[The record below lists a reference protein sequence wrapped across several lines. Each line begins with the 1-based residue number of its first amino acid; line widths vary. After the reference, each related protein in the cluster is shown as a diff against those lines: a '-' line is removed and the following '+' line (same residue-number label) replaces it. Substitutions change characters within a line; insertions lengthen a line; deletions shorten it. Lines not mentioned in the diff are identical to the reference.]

1 MSGTDVVFGRHVHA
15 TTALDEIVRKNE
27 LVAVRDM
34 DLHLFRGPKQCAEA
48 QLHEILETCRKR
60 NWTFALNIECLPV
73 TAELPPAML
82 ADVVA
87 GGRCRGVVFDECDW
101 LQINAHW
108 KLVEKWGARGSGN
121 HYFAETAGLSLDAAR
136 EAVLDGA
143 ARRAKPYLDAG
154 VPCVASEH
162 LFPVM
167 MHTMARAGLT
177 ISPKVLK
184 ETWSPAMLAC
194 ALGAARQYGRDLWV
208 CVDEWWHPQLHG
220 HPMSRYRSALLLAY
234 WMGAS
239 TIYTEGGD
247 LFALDY
253 GGGLALSEQGRVLK
267 RVAHQYV
274 PEHPRPYTFRDVR
287 PTAAIIRFDDTCFD
301 IRQRSPGEYPG
312 PLFGHIPAEPVNME
326 WLTIWNLLSHGYAR
340 TDSLSHNWETKLPVA
355 RSLFMPLNNVVVY
368 DHLVTDELL
377 KGVDWI
383 FLSGHT
389 MPAETFEAI
398 ARRVRAGATCLLP
411 TRMLPAAAQSQKWD
425 DVNILPDGAGRW
437 VSPRDW
443 YSLHYEPFANGPCDR
458 ALREALEGALGPD
471 DSLHY
476 TFGDSRLIGRMINGD
491 PDNLEFTVV

>member
-1 MSGTDVVFGRHVHA
+1 
-15 TTALDEIVRKNE
+15 
-27 LVAVRDM
+27 
-34 DLHLFRGPKQCAEA
+34 
-48 QLHEILETCRKR
+48 
-60 NWTFALNIECLPV
+60 
-73 TAELPPAML
+73 
-82 ADVVA
+82 
-87 GGRCRGVVFDECDW
+87 
-101 LQINAHW
+101 
-108 KLVEKWGARGSGN
+108 
-121 HYFAETAGLSLDAAR
+121 
-136 EAVLDGA
+136 
-143 ARRAKPYLDAG
+143 
-154 VPCVASEH
+154 
-162 LFPVM
+162 
-167 MHTMARAGLT
+167 LT

-184 ETWSPAMLAC
+184 ETWGPAMLAC

-267 RVAHQYV
+267 RVAHQ
-274 PEHPRPYTFRDVR
+274 
-287 PTAAIIRFDDTCFD
+287 
-301 IRQRSPGEYPG
+301 
-312 PLFGHIPAEPVNME
+312 
-326 WLTIWNLLSHGYAR
+326 
-340 TDSLSHNWETKLPVA
+340 
-355 RSLFMPLNNVVVY
+355 Y